1 MTFEPTQRQ
10 SSEQLDQARSL
21 SLERAAAPADIPGYE
36 LIERLGVGAFG
47 EVWTARD
54 QNTGVLVA
62 VKFYSHRASVD
73 WAPVYREVE
82 KLVLLSQ
89 DRHVVKLL
97 TVGWTNDPP
106 YYVMEYV
113 AGGSLEQRLAQQP
126 AGLARFEAT
135 ELFRELLVGMIR
147 AHGRGV
153 LHCDLKPANILLDA
167 DQRPRIADFG
177 QSRRSHEVAPALGT
191 FFFMAPE
198 QADLAGAPD
207 ARWDIYAL
215 GAILYSLL
223 TGVPPH
229 RTDAIVQQL
238 AGGRDLAERLA
249 IYRRHV
255 ASQPGVAGDLRRRGV
270 DRGLAA
276 LAARCLD
283 PDPARRF
290 ATVQEVL
297 AELDQVDRARARRPL
312 WLLGAGGP
320 LLLLLI
326 VSLFAWRG
334 YQRAL
339 DETVALAQRRAIENN
354 RFAAELA
361 AERATSEIADHFST
375 VEYEAGKQ
383 RLWDSL
389 LPIVDG
395 EPLRKINDPSMA
407 MERLEEARTSVRD
420 DPVRQQL
427 DAYLRYRLDLYAEEA
442 KSGVGPRFASL
453 FVVDSK
459 GTMIGAAFTPEPST
473 PPPIGENFAHRA
485 YFHGGADETTRS
497 ALPPQNARPISHTH
511 WSPVFQSSV
520 TDERKVAISTPIMG
534 EREGREECLGVL
546 VMTVRQENL
555 RLFREPA
562 AASEN
567 HFLVLVDDRPGRQRG
582 TILVHPL
589 LKKLLAEEP
598 SASEALGDYRVPA
611 EQLDEELR
619 QDSLNA
625 YHDPLSDHPA
635 GAAWAKPWLAAAAPV
650 TMPATDTGDTASGV
664 NKEVPTRETSSGLVV
679 LVQEDLGAVTAP
691 VRALAYQL
699 LREGLAALAVVSAA
713 SFAWWRLVSR
723 FAMSKK

>member
-21 SLERAAAPADIPGYE
+21 SLERASAPADIPGYE
-36 LIERLGVGAFG
+36 LLERLGVGAFG

-113 AGGSLEQRLAQQP
+113 AGGSLEQRLTQRGALP
-126 AGLARFEAT
+126 RLEAT

-153 LHCDLKPANILLDA
+153 LHCDLKPDNILLDA

-177 QSRRSHEVAPALGT
+177 QSRRSHEAAPALGT
-191 FFFMAPE
+191 FFYMAPE

-215 GAILYSLL
+215 GAILHSLL

-238 AGGRDLAERLA
+238 ANGRDLAGRLA
-249 IYRRHV
+249 IYRQHV
-255 ASQPGVAGDLRRRGV
+255 ASQPSVTGELRRRGI

-276 LAARCLD
+276 LVARCLE

-297 AELDQVDRARARRPL
+297 AELEQVNRARARRPL
-312 WLLGAGGP
+312 LLLGAGGP
-320 LLLLLI
+320 LLLLVI

-339 DETVALAQRRAIENN
+339 DETVALAQRRSIENN

-361 AERATSEIADHFST
+361 AERATSEIADHYST

-383 RLWDSL
+383 RLLEVL

-395 EPLRKINDPSMA
+395 EPLRRINDPSMA
-407 MERLEEARTSVRD
+407 MERLDETRASVRN

-442 KSGVGPRFASL
+442 KAGTGPQFASL

-459 GTMIGAAFTPEPST
+459 GTMIGAAFSPEPSS
-473 PPPIGENFAHRA
+473 PPPIGENFAHRS
-485 YFHGGADETTRS
+485 YFHGGVDETTRS
-497 ALPPQNARPISHTH
+497 ALPRQDARPITHTH

-520 TDERKVAISTPIMG
+520 TDERKVAISTPIVG
-534 EREGREECLGVL
+534 EHNGREECLGVL

-589 LKKLLAEEP
+589 LRKLLAEEP

-619 QDSLNA
+619 QDSLSA
-625 YHDPLSDHPA
+625 YRDPLGDHPA
-635 GAAWAKPWLAAAAPV
+635 GMAWAKPWLAAAAPV
-650 TMPATDTGDTASGV
+650 TMPATDTGETTSDV
-664 NKEVPTRETSSGLVV
+664 DEEVPTRETASGLVV
-679 LVQEDLGAVTAP
+679 LVQEDLSAVTAP

-699 LREGLAALAVVSAA
+699 VREGLAALAVVVAA

-723 FAMSKK
+723 FTV

>member
-21 SLERAAAPADIPGYE
+21 SLERASAPADIPGYE
-36 LIERLGVGAFG
+36 LLERLGVGAFG

-113 AGGSLEQRLAQQP
+113 AGGSLEQRLAQHGALP
-126 AGLARFEAT
+126 RIEAT

-153 LHCDLKPANILLDA
+153 LHCDLKPDNILLDA

-177 QSRRSHEVAPALGT
+177 QSRRSHEAAPALGT
-191 FFFMAPE
+191 FFYMAPE

-215 GAILYSLL
+215 GAILHSLL

-238 AGGRDLAERLA
+238 ANGRDLADRLA

-255 ASQPGVAGDLRRRGV
+255 ASQPSVASELRRRGI
-270 DRGLAA
+270 DRGLSA
-276 LAARCLD
+276 LVARCLE
-283 PDPARRF
+283 PAPARRF

-297 AELDQVDRARARRPL
+297 AELDQVNRSRARRPL
-312 WLLGAGGP
+312 LLLGAGGP
-320 LLLLLI
+320 LLLLVI

-339 DETVALAQRRAIENN
+339 DETVTLAQRRAIENN

-361 AERATSEIADHFST
+361 AERATSEIADHYST

-383 RLWDSL
+383 RLLEAL

-395 EPLRKINDPSMA
+395 EPLRRINDPSMA
-407 MERLEEARTSVRD
+407 MERLDETRASVRN

-442 KSGVGPRFASL
+442 KAGTGPQFASL

-459 GTMIGAAFTPEPST
+459 GTMIGAAFTPEPTT
-473 PPPIGENFAHRA
+473 PPPIGENFAHRS
-485 YFHGGADETTRS
+485 YFHGGVDETTRS
-497 ALPPQNARPISHTH
+497 PLPRQDARPITHTH

-520 TDERKVAISTPIMG
+520 TDERKVAISTPIVG
-534 EREGREECLGVL
+534 EHNGREECLGVL

-562 AASEN
+562 AASAN

-589 LKKLLAEEP
+589 LRKLLAEEP

-611 EQLDEELR
+611 KQLDEELR
-619 QDSLNA
+619 QDSLSA
-625 YHDPLSDHPA
+625 YHDPLGDHPA
-635 GAAWAKPWLAAAAPV
+635 GEAWAKPWLAAAAPV
-650 TMPATDTGDTASGV
+650 TMPATDTGETTSGV
-664 NKEVPTRETSSGLVV
+664 AEEVPTREAASGLVV

-699 LREGLAALAVVSAA
+699 VREGLAALAVVVAA

-723 FAMSKK
+723 FTV